1 MIEFALAHVTLAI
14 MLALIGAI
22 FYVATLTVRTIV
34 PLRVLAI
41 VSTLFFIAHYAV
53 VGAVATFLGLSL
65 LLLINVV
72 RLGQTMTLT
81 KKARL
86 SAQGDLS
93 MDWLRPFMAPRKFR
107 RGEVLCRKGDT
118 AKEMFLVVTGKFV
131 VTELDIEIR
140 PGIFMGEIGFVA
152 PDNRR
157 TQTIKCVESG
167 KVLSLSYEK
176 LLELIFQNPE
186 FGYYFAQLTSGRLL
200 ENCSRLQGLIDAAEA
215 NSQ

>member
-53 VGAVATFLGLSL
+53 VGAVSTFLGLSL

-72 RLGQTMTLT
+72 RLGQTLTLT

-93 MDWLRPFMAPRKFR
+93 MD
-107 RGEVLCRKGDT
+107 
-118 AKEMFLVVTGKFV
+118 
-131 VTELDIEIR
+131 
-140 PGIFMGEIGFVA
+140 
-152 PDNRR
+152 
-157 TQTIKCVESG
+157 
-167 KVLSLSYEK
+167 
-176 LLELIFQNPE
+176 
-186 FGYYFAQLTSGRLL
+186 
-200 ENCSRLQGLIDAAEA
+200 
-215 NSQ
+215 